1 MFKIAL
7 MLSGLFLLHYMTE
20 LYLFQEENRFTA
32 LCSSLFF
39 FPLSL
44 GLHLW

>member
-20 LYLFQEENRFTA
+20 LYLFQEEID
-32 LCSSLFF
+32 SLPCVLHDSFF
-39 FPLSL
+39 FYT
-44 GLHLW
+44 